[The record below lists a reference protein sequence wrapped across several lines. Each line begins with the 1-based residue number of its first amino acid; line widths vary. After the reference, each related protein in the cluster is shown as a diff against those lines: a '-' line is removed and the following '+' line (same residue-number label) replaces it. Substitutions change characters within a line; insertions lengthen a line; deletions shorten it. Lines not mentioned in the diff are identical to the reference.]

1 MATLSGEQRNEMRK
15 KFLVYLVSAVAF
27 FGPFTQTIYTPMLP
41 EIQEQFHA
49 SQDAVNLTVSIYQIF
64 FAIMQLVYG
73 PLIDRYGRRKMLLLG
88 ILFFLLATVGA
99 ALSTSIGSLM
109 LFRALQA
116 CGGAVGSVAAITVIG
131 DLFEGKMRGRSM
143 GIYQMLVALGPGFGP
158 IFGGFVGQQYGLHR
172 LFWVLFAISI
182 VLWFAL
188 LRFLPETKTES
199 SGEDRFRFRQFSKVL
214 THRIGLGIIVIGSVQ
229 YSIFYS
235 LLILLPSILFDL
247 YELTPG
253 QTGLMFLPI
262 SLCIV
267 IGSLVGGRIQE
278 YFNLKKLLMTM
289 VSLNMASVLFFAIVA
304 SVSLPILTFS
314 ISLFG
319 FFLGLSLP
327 LQTTL
332 LANELPHHRA
342 TSTGVYNF
350 FRYVWMTIGP
360 VVGTY
365 FFYRIGFR
373 LEFYAAAL
381 IYACSLL
388 FIYRQF
394 FFAENR
400 VKKLQGY

>member
-1 MATLSGEQRNEMRK
+1 MSK
-15 KFLVYLVSAVAF
+15 KFLVYLVSIVAF

-49 SQDAVNLTVSIYQIF
+49 SQDAVNLTVSIYPIF

-88 ILFFLLATVGA
+88 ILVFLMATVGA
-99 ALSTSIGSLM
+99 ALSSSIGSLM
-109 LFRALQA
+109 IFRALQA

-131 DLFEGKMRGRSM
+131 DLFEGRMRGRSM
-143 GIYQMLVALGPGFGP
+143 GIYQMLVALGPGLGP
-158 IFGGFVGQQYGLHR
+158 IFGGFVGHQYGLHL
-172 LFWVLFAISI
+172 LFWVLLGISM
-182 VLWFAL
+182 VLWIAL
-188 LRFLPETKTES
+188 LLFLPETKME
-199 SGEDRFRFRQFSKVL
+199 GYGGDRFQFRQFSNVL
-214 THRIGLGIIVIGSVQ
+214 THRVGLGIVVIGSVQ

-235 LLILLPSILFDL
+235 LLLLLPSILYDL

-267 IGSLVGGRIQE
+267 IGSLIGGRIQE
-278 YFNLKKLLMTM
+278 HFDLKKLLLTM
-289 VSLNMASVLFFAIVA
+289 VSLHMASVLFFAIVA
-304 SVSLPILTFS
+304 AISLPILTVS

-319 FFLGLSLP
+319 LFLGLSLP

-332 LANELPHHRA
+332 LANELPQHRA

-350 FRYVWMTIGP
+350 FRYVWMTVGP

-373 LEFYAAAL
+373 LEFYSAAL
-381 IYACSLL
+381 IFACSLI

-394 FFAENR
+394 FFVES
-400 VKKLQGY
+400 KLEKSKQHSSPQNT

>member
-1 MATLSGEQRNEMRK
+1 MRK
-15 KFLVYLVSAVAF
+15 KILVYLVSTVAF

-49 SQDAVNLTVSIYQIF
+49 SQNAVNLTVSIYPIF

-73 PLIDRYGRRKMLLLG
+73 PLIDRYGRRKILLLG
-88 ILFFLLATVGA
+88 ILFFLLATVGV
-99 ALSTSIGSLM
+99 ALSSSIGSLM

-131 DLFEGKMRGRSM
+131 DLYEGKMRGRSM

-158 IFGGFVGQQYGLHR
+158 IFGGFVGHQYGFHR
-172 LFWVLFAISI
+172 LFWVLFAISM
-182 VLWFAL
+182 VLWISL
-188 LRFLPETKTES
+188 LRFLPETKKES
-199 SGEDRFRFRQFSKVL
+199 IGEDGFRFRQFSNVL
-214 THRIGLGIIVIGSVQ
+214 THRIGLGIVVIGSVQ

-235 LLILLPSILFDL
+235 LLILLPGILYDL

-267 IGSLVGGRIQE
+267 IGSLIGGRIQE
-278 YFNLKKLLMTM
+278 HFDLKKLLLVTVTLNM
-289 VSLNMASVLFFAIVA
+289 VSILCFAVIA
-304 SVSLPILTFS
+304 SVSLTFLTSS
-314 ISLFG
+314 IALFG
-319 FFLGLSLP
+319 LFLGLSLP

-332 LANELPHHRA
+332 LANELPYNRA

-365 FFYRIGFR
+365 FFYQIGFR
-373 LEFYAAAL
+373 LEFYMATF

-388 FIYRQF
+388 FVYRIF
-394 FFAENR
+394 TLSKL
-400 VKKLQGY
+400 KKVRG